1 MAELGWVM
9 QLFCDHRVMQDVAPT
24 LRAVSREMP
33 VIVDHM
39 LMVPA
44 GKGVNEPNFHALL
57 KLVGEGHAHV
67 KVSAAYRLSDRFPDY
82 PDARPFHD
90 ALLRANPE
98 RLMWGTD
105 WPHPWVSAEAMPDE
119 GICWI
124 CSRSGRRMKQ
134 TRRKILVET
143 PARLFGN

>member
-1 MAELGWVM
+1 M
-9 QLFCDHRVMQDVAPT
+9 QVFCDWRLMGEMAAR
-24 LRAVSREMP
+24 LRDISKEMP

-39 LMVPA
+39 LNIPA
-44 GKGVNEPNFHALL
+44 ARGLEDPNFQALL
-57 KLVGEGHAHV
+57 RLVGDGHAYV

-82 PDARPFHD
+82 RTPFHD

-119 GICWI
+119 GHLLDLFMDW
-124 CSRSGRRMKQ
+124 
-134 TRRKILVET
+134 TPDEAARRKILVET

>member
-1 MAELGWVM
+1 
-9 QLFCDHRVMQDVAPT
+9 
-24 LRAVSREMP
+24 MP

-82 PDARPFHD
+82 PDAKPLHD

-119 GICWI
+119 GHLLDLFTEW
-124 CSRSGRRMKQ
+124 
-134 TRRKILVET
+134 TPDEAERRKILVET